1 MKQSI
6 SGLIDRYRCADGNT
20 RLHLYLQYP
29 ELRGEFFEI
38 DRSDLWRKQEDRRD
52 SARCCSMVQKNNFF
66 GVMAGCM
73 RRLCRVPERRTT

>member
-29 ELRGEFFEI
+29 DLRTEFIEV
-38 DRSDLWRKQEDRRD
+38 DRSDLCRNERITFAASDASQRF
-52 SARCCSMVQKNNFF
+52 QKATFS
-66 GVMAGCM
+66 V
-73 RRLCRVPERRTT
+73 